1 MFKAVF
7 ALHFLSLLCYSAIFS
22 SVGPLIPYFSDE
34 AARPQSYFSIILIM
48 RGAGFVLG
56 GFLKL
61 WLMRSLNLHR
71 GLAIGC
77 FLTGAG
83 SLVINFSYH
92 IVWIA
97 CCSLIIAVGLFLIEV
112 LASVSIMA
120 EAGEQKGVYLRMGYT
135 FASLGNFLEAW
146 LISWVGLEILMIFG
160 NTLLMMSLSYLL
172 LPPEGGQEGKPQANN
187 PEKEKTD
194 NQKAIGSE
202 NVNPMER

>member
-1 MFKAVF
+1 M
-7 ALHFLSLLCYSAIFS
+7 
-22 SVGPLIPYFSDE
+22 
-34 AARPQSYFSIILIM
+34 
-48 RGAGFVLG
+48 
-56 GFLKL
+56 
-61 WLMRSLNLHR
+61 
-71 GLAIGC
+71 
-77 FLTGAG
+77 
-83 SLVINFSYH
+83 
-92 IVWIA
+92 
-97 CCSLIIAVGLFLIEV
+97 FLIKV

-202 NVNPMER
+202 NVNPMERQA